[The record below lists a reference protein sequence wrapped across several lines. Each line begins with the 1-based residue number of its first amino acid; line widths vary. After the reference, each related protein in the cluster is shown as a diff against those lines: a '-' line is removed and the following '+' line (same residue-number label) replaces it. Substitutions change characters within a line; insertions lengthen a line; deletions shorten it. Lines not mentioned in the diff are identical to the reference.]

1 MEKICEKE
9 QRSRS
14 MEAGTYRYNGLSGI
28 LIHEYFSN
36 QVIPNYSVLSN
47 LFVSP

>member
-14 MEAGTYRYNGLSGI
+14 MEAGTYRYNGLSGMLGRKPFSKYSQLFYI
-28 LIHEYFSN
+28 GIHKY
-36 QVIPNYSVLSN
+36 
-47 LFVSP
+47 